1 MNRAG
6 KPGSRPLIASVGTS
20 SGGRPSMSTNTQ
32 GSSPGGRRAAA
43 TSRMPGSAKSRRV
56 SSRWRLPKSSA
67 CCRPSSSATRAVANS
82 SAAKPGP
89 TAPVRSVPQ
98 ASSAAS
104 GSTPT
109 EKATCAIT
117 SVVHVAP
124 NRRLVRPASAPA
136 PSRARRPVAWSAG
149 TMPDMAAPAT
159 ASPATKRRVR
169 YETSKV
175 IQNGMPPGMFCR
187 RPATTTDTM
196 RRISSAT
203 PAAATVSRSASMK
216 SCQTIRARL
225 PPRAWRAANS
235 CCRVTVRA

>member
-1 MNRAG
+1 
-6 KPGSRPLIASVGTS
+6 
-20 SGGRPSMSTNTQ
+20 MSTNTQ

-43 TSRMPGSAKSRRV
+43 TPRMPGSASSRRA
-56 SSRWRLPKSSA
+56 SSRWRLPKSA
-67 CCRPSSSATRAVANS
+67 ARCRRVALRHRPSSSATRAVANS

-89 TAPVRSVPQ
+89 TTPVRSVPQ

-124 NRRLVRPASAPA
+124 SRRLVRPASAPA

-149 TMPDMAAPAT
+149 TRPDTAAPAT
-159 ASPATKRRVR
+159 ASPATKRSVR
-169 YETSKV
+169 YDTSKV
-175 IQNGMPPGMFCR
+175 IQNGGPPGMFCR
-187 RPATTTDTM
+187 RPATTTDTT
-196 RRISSAT
+196 RRISRAT
-203 PAAATVSRSASMK
+203 PAAAAVSTSDSMN